1 MLLPK
6 LGGLWL
12 LPPRDFPHLNESHPM
27 DHDSNSSGHATIKA
41 WHPLYTPL
49 ADIYYFAPVPWHVFL
64 FAFHGTALL
73 LTFEETKKHF
83 RCKGHALEFL
93 G

>member
-27 DHDSNSSGHATIKA
+27 DHDSDSSGHTEIK
-41 WHPLYTPL
+41 
-49 ADIYYFAPVPWHVFL
+49 V
-64 FAFHGTALL
+64 
-73 LTFEETKKHF
+73 
-83 RCKGHALEFL
+83 
-93 G
+93 